1 MALSTFFNSE
11 GRHRGDAEGTAV
23 VDVDDA
29 SIVDVAGQSEI
40 AEGRWLEAQFVPA
53 LDLHRAENHFTL
65 LIDLPGVD
73 PSKVQLSVR
82 DCLLKITGVRDI
94 SEPNYRLV
102 RSEIISSDFE
112 RVIRLP
118 RGADESAINA
128 AFKNGVLEITIARK
142 EEAAS
147 HRLSVESREEQERKV
162 GS

>member
-1 MALSTFFNSE
+1 MALSTFFNSD
-11 GRHRGDAEGTAV
+11 GRHRHETESGTAV
-23 VDVDDA
+23 DIDDQ

-53 LDLHRAENHFTL
+53 LDLHRGENHFNL

-73 PSKVQLSVR
+73 PTKVQLTVR
-82 DCLLKITGVRDI
+82 DCLLKISGVRDV
-94 SEPNYRLV
+94 SESNYRLV

-118 RGADESAINA
+118 KGADESAINA
-128 AFKNGVLEITIARK
+128 SFKNGVLEITIARK
-142 EEAAS
+142 EETAS
-147 HRLSVESREEQERKV
+147 HRLSVESPSEKERKV